1 MKDNYIHV
9 CFIIDSSSSM
19 SNMVSDVTAGFD
31 KIIKE
36 QKENDKGQCSISLFT
51 FGSNVEEK
59 FVGKDVKEVDNLDYN
74 PMGLTAMNDG
84 IGTAIDK
91 VGAWLRDMKEED
103 RPSKVLVVIMTD
115 GEENNSREYSLEKVK
130 QMIDLQTNTYN
141 WTFTFVGCDV
151 TNKKDADN
159 LGIKTRGFSSKKDY
173 FKNYDILNDGLRS
186 YRCAS
191 MAVADS
197 CLNETLSVSWD
208 SMTEEYEKQTG
219 VKLR

>member
-9 CFIIDSSSSM
+9 CFVIDSSGSM
-19 SNMVSDVTAGFD
+19 SDMVSDVKAGFD

-59 FVGKDVKEVDNLDYN
+59 FIGKDVKEVKNLEYD
-74 PMGLTAMNDG
+74 PMGMTAMNDG

-91 VGAWLRDMKEED
+91 VGAWLRDTKEEE

-115 GEENNSREYSLEKVK
+115 GEENFSKEYSLGKVK
-130 QMIDLQTNTYN
+130 EMISHQQDRYN
-141 WTFTFVGCDV
+141 WTFTFVGCDI

-159 LGIKTRGFSSKKDY
+159 LGIRTRGFSSKKDY
-173 FKNYDILNDGLRS
+173 FKNYDILNDGLKT
-186 YRCAS
+186 YRCAA

-197 CLNETLSVSWD
+197 CLNKTLSTSWGK
-208 SMTEEYEKQTG
+208 MTEEYEKETG
-219 VKLR
+219 VKLT